1 MDISGESM
9 DAFQIIAIALT
20 GAVLSITV
28 KQYKP
33 ELSIGIGIVT
43 GIIIFFS
50 VAEGIS
56 EIFSIISEIMYKSGV
71 SQSYLAA
78 VLKVVGISYVTQ
90 FSAEVC
96 RDSGQG
102 AIASKLEIA
111 GKIIILLYTLPIV
124 SDFLDIL
131 INAVELLG

>member
-1 MDISGESM
+1 M

-33 ELSIGIGIVT
+33 ELSIGIGIIT

-56 EIFSIISEIMYKSGV
+56 EIFLDISEIMYKSGV
-71 SQSYLAA
+71 SQGYLAA

-111 GKIIILLYTLPIV
+111 GKIII
-124 SDFLDIL
+124 F
-131 INAVELLG
+131 